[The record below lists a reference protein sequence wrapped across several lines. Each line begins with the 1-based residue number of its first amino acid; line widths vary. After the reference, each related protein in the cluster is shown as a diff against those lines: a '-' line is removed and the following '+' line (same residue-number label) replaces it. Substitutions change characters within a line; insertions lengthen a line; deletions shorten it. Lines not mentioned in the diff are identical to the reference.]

1 MCSVYANMFFF
12 VTAKTQN
19 RLSQLLCGTWHCYM
33 IKHDVSC
40 LNVTKSPKDSAKR
53 MLTSEEYF
61 ETSQFQ
67 EKNQIFLD
75 KLNFGEVSPE
85 VYNVKKK

>member
-1 MCSVYANMFFF
+1 MLQRVL
-12 VTAKTQN
+12 KIQ
-19 RLSQLLCGTWHCYM
+19 Q
-33 IKHDVSC
+33 K
-40 LNVTKSPKDSAKR
+40 K

-61 ETSQFQ
+61 EISQFQ